1 MFVFVWVVSRGI
13 VQGSSVYDEHVTEA
27 AGCVLVTLLLPRLP
41 PPQAPFRKRF
51 SKQHVFVVISHAC
64 ADVITSR
71 RGPAVLT
78 APSDGSGTGKITPRA
93 CWGAGWIPHASRR
106 L

>member
-41 PPQAPFRKRF
+41 PPGPVQET
-51 SKQHVFVVISHAC
+51 VFE
-64 ADVITSR
+64 
-71 RGPAVLT
+71 T
-78 APSDGSGTGKITPRA
+78 AYFCSNFTRM
-93 CWGAGWIPHASRR
+93 C
-106 L
+106 